1 MTATAA
7 FRVFEHNALAYRRV
21 WRGSVLVS
29 FISPIFF
36 LTAMGVGL
44 GGLVNHNRG
53 GVGGVPYRDFLAPGL
68 LVATAMQT
76 AAVEMTYPILAKIV
90 WWKTY
95 DAILA
100 TPLAVRDLVLGELAW
115 ITARTAL
122 VAVIFFAVM
131 QFVGA
136 TRSPLAPLA
145 IGAGILTGVAFAAP
159 IMAFSASQ
167 RGVGNGFAALT
178 RFVITPLFLF
188 AGTFF
193 PLDRLPAVLQLV
205 AWLTPLAHGVALS
218 RGLSLGRISAGEAV
232 IHVAVPLAYVAAGG
246 VASYILLRRRLLA

>member
-1 MTATAA
+1 VAATAA
-7 FRVFEHNALAYRRV
+7 LRVFEHNALAYRRV

-36 LTAMGVGL
+36 LTAMGIGLGSLINKNSGGL
-44 GGLVNHNRG
+44 GGFS
-53 GVGGVPYRDFLAPGL
+53 YRDFIAPGL
-68 LVATAMQT
+68 LAATAMQT
-76 AAVEMTYPILAKIV
+76 AAVEMTYPIMAKVV

-100 TPLAVRDLVLGELAW
+100 TPLQVRDLVLGELAW
-115 ITARTAL
+115 ITARVGL
-122 VAVIFFAVM
+122 VCIIFFAVM
-131 QFVGA
+131 EVVGA
-136 TRSPLAPLA
+136 THSPLAPLA
-145 IGAGILTGVAFAAP
+145 IGAGTLTGVAFAAP

-167 RGVGNGFAALT
+167 RGDSGFAALT

-193 PLDRLPAVLQLV
+193 PLDRLPLALQVV

-218 RGLSLGRISAGEAV
+218 RGLAIGRIGTGEALL
-232 IHVAVPLAYVAAGG
+232 HAAVPLVYIAVGTVVA
-246 VASYILLRRRLLA
+246 YILLRRRLVA

>member
-1 MTATAA
+1 MAA
-7 FRVFEHNALAYRRV
+7 SAALRVFEHNALAYRRV

-36 LTAMGVGL
+36 LTAMGIGL
-44 GGLVNHNRG
+44 GGLINQKSG
-53 GVGGVPYRDFLAPGL
+53 GVGGVPYRDFIAPGL

-76 AAVEMTYPILAKIV
+76 AAVEMTYPIMAKVV

-100 TPLAVRDLVLGELAW
+100 TPLEVRHLVLGELAW
-115 ITARTAL
+115 MTARIGL
-122 VAVIFFAVM
+122 VCVIFFAVM
-131 QFVGA
+131 QVVGA

-145 IGAGILTGVAFAAP
+145 IAAGTLTGLAFAAP
-159 IMAFSASQ
+159 IMAFSATQ
-167 RGVGNGFAALT
+167 RRDSGFAALT

-188 AGTFF
+188 GGTFF
-193 PLDRLPAVLQLV
+193 PLDRLPVVLQLV

-218 RGLSLGRISAGEAV
+218 RGLTFGHISAAEALM
-232 IHVAVPLAYVAAGG
+232 HMAVPLVYVVAGGIVAYV
-246 VASYILLRRRLLA
+246 LLRRRLVA